1 MDLVGR
7 QVRCW
12 QILMVH
18 RKIWGL
24 WLSLKNEKNK
34 TKHKSKPA
42 MHFEQVRAVLVAVGV
57 SGGTY
62 VKYVSEGK
70 TGVISALESKTLS

>member
-1 MDLVGR
+1 M
-7 QVRCW
+7 VR
-12 QILMVH
+12 
-18 RKIWGL
+18 RRIWGL
-24 WLSLKNEKNK
+24 WLSLKHEKNK

-42 MHFEQVRAVLVAVGV
+42 IHFEQVRAVLWP
-57 SGGTY
+57 SGFLGDIY

>member
-1 MDLVGR
+1 
-7 QVRCW
+7 
-12 QILMVH
+12 
-18 RKIWGL
+18 
-24 WLSLKNEKNK
+24 
-34 TKHKSKPA
+34 